1 MSAVSSSAVSSLSKN
16 PIVIFPAQFGIAKD
30 YEEMI
35 AELNSRGHPAY
46 AVDLKRFDW
55 LKITKSAVTSDYWK
69 GTLKP
74 TGTLD
79 FYFDA
84 VTATIDQVK
93 AEFPS
98 RKIHL
103 VAHSI
108 GGWVARA
115 YVGEVADP
123 QDVQKRFASLTT
135 LGSPNYPPPSGEG
148 FFSNLD
154 QTRGLLEYVNSNFP
168 GSFHKGMKYVS
179 VGGIGTEGRL
189 GWGLEE
195 NVAFISYLPLCG
207 RGGGGGMG
215 SSLRRLLSWKGR

>member
-1 MSAVSSSAVSSLSKN
+1 MLGRSKGSFSNSPSL
-16 PIVIFPAQFGIAKD
+16 PHARPPFFPFPLPQ
-30 YEEMI
+30 
-35 AELNSRGHPAY
+35 
-46 AVDLKRFDW
+46 
-55 LKITKSAVTSDYWK
+55 TDYWK

-207 RGGGGGMG
+207 RGGGEGG
-215 SSLRRLLSWKGR
+215 WDHP